1 MSAPDASATEGAFS
15 SSGTAHLRVT
25 QENGIIILSDANT
38 TVGYCRYSEDGEVE
52 YLFVQSARRR
62 QGIAMHL
69 LGLVEQRV
77 SGPLRFREPLSPM
90 GHSLVKSYLSTRK
103 KIRRP
108 S

>member
-1 MSAPDASATEGAFS
+1 MSAHEGSATEGAFS

-38 TVGYCRYSEDGEVE
+38 TVGYCRYAEDGEVE

-62 QGIAMHL
+62 QGIATKL
-69 LGLVEQRV
+69 LGLVAQRV
-77 SGPLRFREPLSPM
+77 TGPLQFREPLSPM
-90 GHSLVKSYLSTRK
+90 GHRLVTSYLSTRK
-103 KIRRP
+103 KIGSP

>member
-1 MSAPDASATEGAFS
+1 MNRDASAAPCSAAGLMVRHE
-15 SSGTAHLRVT
+15 
-25 QENGIIILSDANT
+25 EGIITLCDANT
-38 TVGYCRYSEDGEVE
+38 TLGYCRYADDGEVE

-69 LGLVEQRV
+69 LGLVEQRI

-103 KIRRP
+103 KIGRP

>member
-1 MSAPDASATEGAFS
+1 MNREASAGPCSAAGLMVRHE
-15 SSGTAHLRVT
+15 
-25 QENGIIILSDANT
+25 EGIITLCDANT
-38 TVGYCRYSEDGEVE
+38 TLGYCRYADDGEVE

-77 SGPLRFREPLSPM
+77 NAPLRFREPLSPM
-90 GHSLVKSYLSTRK
+90 GHSLVLSYYSTRK
-103 KIRRP
+103 KIRAV